1 MLPRAQKTLFVC
13 QQCGHDSQKW
23 LGKCPSCG
31 GWNTFVEEV
40 VRPEKRSPSRAPSGG
55 YAEPKRLS
63 EIASS
68 SSQRLLTGIG
78 ELDRVLGGG
87 IVPGSLILIGGD
99 PGIGKSTLTLQL
111 GEQVARQGAVTL
123 YVSGEESLEQTKLR
137 AGRLGASSENLYVLA
152 ETDLEAVKEN
162 VQRLSPRALIVDSIQ
177 TMFRPDLA
185 SSPGSVGQ
193 VRECGAELLR
203 MAKSKG
209 VATFLVG
216 HVTKDGTLAGPRT
229 LEHIV
234 DTVLYFEGDRHQ
246 AYRILRAVK
255 NRFGATDEIGVFEMT
270 GEGLRGVENPSQV
283 FLSERSA
290 EQSGSAVV
298 CALEGTRPLL
308 VEVQAL
314 VAPANYGVPQRVAN
328 GVDHRRLSMLLA
340 VLERRAGISLGM
352 QDVFVNAV
360 GGVRLEDPGVDLGI
374 LAAVASSSKD
384 KPIHKG
390 AVAIG
395 EVGLG
400 GEVRPASQT
409 EGRLKEARKLGFTV
423 CVMADSKRADPVP
436 KGLQVILVRDIRQ
449 ALSALF

>member
-1 MLPRAQKTLFVC
+1 MKAKPEKTRFVC

-31 GWNTFVEEV
+31 GWNTFAEEIV
-40 VRPEKRSPSRAPSGG
+40 KPEKRSHARASGF
-55 YAEPKRLS
+55 AEPMRLS
-63 EIASS
+63 EIQSS
-68 SSQRLLTGIG
+68 SAQRLVTGIG

-111 GEQVARQGAVTL
+111 GEQVAKQGSITL

-152 ETDLEAVKEN
+152 ETDLEAVREH
-162 VQRLSPRALIVDSIQ
+162 VQRLSPGVLIVDSIQ

-203 MAKSKG
+203 IAKSQR

-216 HVTKDGTLAGPRT
+216 HVTKDGALAGPRT

-270 GEGLRGVENPSQV
+270 GEGLAGVDNPSRI
-283 FLSERSA
+283 FLSDRAQEA
-290 EQSGSAVV
+290 GGSAVV

-328 GVDHRRLSMLLA
+328 GVDYRRLAMLLA

-352 QDVFVNAV
+352 QDVFVNAA
-360 GGVRLEDPGVDLGI
+360 GGVRLEDPGVDLGV
-374 LAAVASSSKD
+374 LAAVASSARD
-384 KPIHKG
+384 KPIRKG

-400 GEVRPASQT
+400 GEVRPASQS
-409 EGRLKEARKLGFTV
+409 EGREKEARKLGFTV
-423 CVMADSKRADPVP
+423 CVTAESRRAVP
-436 KGLQVILVRDIRQ
+436 APRGLEVIPVRDVRQ
-449 ALSALF
+449 ALSVLL

>member
-1 MLPRAQKTLFVC
+1 MKAQTGKTRFVC

-23 LGKCPSCG
+23 LGKCPACG
-31 GWNTFVEEV
+31 GWNTFAEEV
-40 VRPEKRSPSRAPSGG
+40 LRPEKRSARASAGG

-63 EIASS
+63 EITSS
-68 SSQRLLTGIG
+68 SAQRLRTGIG

-87 IVPGSLILIGGD
+87 IVPGSLVLIGGD

-111 GEQVARQGAVTL
+111 GEQVAKQGELTL

-137 AGRLGASSENLYVLA
+137 ASRLGAASENLYVMA
-152 ETDLEAVKEN
+152 ETDLEAVKEQ

-185 SSPGSVGQ
+185 SSPGSVSQ
-193 VRECGAELLR
+193 VRECGADLLR
-203 MAKSKG
+203 IAKSQR

-216 HVTKDGTLAGPRT
+216 HVTKDGSLAGPRT

-270 GEGLRGVENPSQV
+270 GEGLSGVENPSQI
-283 FLSERSA
+283 FLSDRSS
-290 EQSGSAVV
+290 ETGGSAVV

-328 GVDHRRLSMLLA
+328 GVDYRRLTMLLA
-340 VLERRAGISLGM
+340 VLERRAGITVGM
-352 QDVFVNAV
+352 QDVFVNAA
-360 GGVRLEDPGVDLGI
+360 GGVRLEDPGVDLGV
-374 LAAVASSSKD
+374 LAAVASSAKD
-384 KPIHKG
+384 KLIRRG

-400 GEVRPASQT
+400 GEVRPVSQS
-409 EGRLKEARKLGFTV
+409 EGRLREVRKLGFSV
-423 CVMADSKRADPVP
+423 CVMADSKRTGSVP
-436 KGLQVILVRDIRQ
+436 KGLEVIPVRDIRQ
-449 ALSALF
+449 ALSALL